1 MCHLEH
7 EMERLQLLQRLRQQ
21 QQNSKINSLADLQ
34 ASQTISLG
42 GSASSHYG
50 HEFGCCENGVDFGTL
65 LALLAGKKNLLIFT
79 LGQDYNFCPLIEFD

>member
-21 QQNSKINSLADLQ
+21 QQKNSQINSLADLQ

-65 LALLAGKKNLLIFT
+65 LALLAGKKKYLDIHTGAKLTFLSIN
-79 LGQDYNFCPLIEFD
+79 

>member
-65 LALLAGKKNLLIFT
+65 LALLAGKKKILIFT
-79 LGQDYNFCPLIEFD
+79 LGQNSLFCPLIEF